1 MLNLNGMLSIVMPA
15 YNEEKLIYHSIMET
29 LRIVEKF
36 VPELEIIAVNDGSKD
51 NTKAEIERAI
61 KQDSRVRMVSSEKNR
76 GKGNAIIAGVSQV
89 EGKYVAFVDADLELN
104 PSQLEGYLKK
114 MLDDNKD
121 VVIGCKFLKDSKLD
135 YPFKRKVISMG
146 YYIMLLVLFHL
157 NVKDTQPGLK
167 VFRVEAIKPV
177 AHLIRTSGFAYD
189 IELLVAI
196 HRRGFSIAQMPVEVV
211 YVRDSGV
218 KRIGM
223 KDIWQAFCDT
233 WAIFGRVYFKHY
245 YD

>member
-76 GKGNAIIAGVSQV
+76 GKGNAIIAGVSQ
-89 EGKYVAFVDADLELN
+89 ELN
-104 PSQLEGYLKK
+104 PAQLEGYLKK

-121 VVIGCKFLKDSKLD
+121 VVIGCKFLKDSRLD

-157 NVKDTQPGLK
+157 NVKDTQTGLK

-233 WAIFGRVYFKHY
+233 WAIFVRVYFKHY

>member
-104 PSQLEGYLKK
+104 PSQLEGE
-114 MLDDNKD
+114 N
-121 VVIGCKFLKDSKLD
+121 
-135 YPFKRKVISMG
+135 
-146 YYIMLLVLFHL
+146 
-157 NVKDTQPGLK
+157 
-167 VFRVEAIKPV
+167 A
-177 AHLIRTSGFAYD
+177 
-189 IELLVAI
+189 
-196 HRRGFSIAQMPVEVV
+196 
-211 YVRDSGV
+211 
-218 KRIGM
+218 
-223 KDIWQAFCDT
+223 
-233 WAIFGRVYFKHY
+233 
-245 YD
+245 

>member
-114 MLDDNKD
+114 MLDDMKLLGYEHISLSVSKD
-121 VVIGCKFLKDSKLD
+121 NYAADWYRTVSYTHLTLPTI
-135 YPFKRKVISMG
+135 R
-146 YYIMLLVLFHL
+146 LV
-157 NVKDTQPGLK
+157 
-167 VFRVEAIKPV
+167 
-177 AHLIRTSGFAYD
+177 
-189 IELLVAI
+189 
-196 HRRGFSIAQMPVEVV
+196 
-211 YVRDSGV
+211 
-218 KRIGM
+218 
-223 KDIWQAFCDT
+223 
-233 WAIFGRVYFKHY
+233 
-245 YD
+245 

>member
-36 VPELEIIAVNDGSKD
+36 VPELEIIVVNDGSKD

-146 YYIMLLVLFHL
+146 YYIMLL
-157 NVKDTQPGLK
+157 
-167 VFRVEAIKPV
+167 
-177 AHLIRTSGFAYD
+177 IRTSGFAYD